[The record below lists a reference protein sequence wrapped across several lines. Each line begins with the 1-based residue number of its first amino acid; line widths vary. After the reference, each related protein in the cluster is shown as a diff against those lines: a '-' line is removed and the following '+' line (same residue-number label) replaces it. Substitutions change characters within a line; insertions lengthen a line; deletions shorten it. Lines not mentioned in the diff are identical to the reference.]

1 MGSKAMHIKTK
12 NYLPLIMIVSTLS
25 SCNSMAPILET
36 VQSIQSGMP
45 NSGSALSSQN
55 VAAAIKQALGQ
66 GVGSAVNLLGSKG
79 GFDPSALYRIPLPE
93 QFNKPASLL
102 RKFGMGSKVD
112 EFETR
117 LNSAAKLAVKQ
128 ATPVFTQAVKDMSVG
143 DAINI
148 MKGTDNAATTYF
160 RGKTEASLRNKFSPI
175 ISKATNE
182 TGLTSYYK
190 SLSSTVN
197 TLSPSLKNA
206 TPDIDKYVLD
216 NAMNALFSRVAVEE
230 QQIRK
235 DPVKRTTDLMKSVYG
250 YFDKK

>member
-1 MGSKAMHIKTK
+1 MYKKTK
-12 NYLPLIMIVSTLS
+12 KFLPLLVILPSLS
-25 SCNSMAPILET
+25 ACNSMAPIMET
-36 VQSIQSGMP
+36 VQAIQA
-45 NSGSALSSQN
+45 GSAGAGNAMSSQN
-55 VAAAIKQALGQ
+55 VATAIKQALGQ
-66 GVGSAVNLLGSKG
+66 GMGSAVNLLGNQG

-112 EFETR
+112 EFEAR
-117 LNSAAKLAVKQ
+117 LNNAAKSAVKQ
-128 ATPVFTQAVKDMSVG
+128 ATPVFTQAVKDMTVS

-148 MKGTDNAATTYF
+148 MKGEDNAATSYF
-160 RGKTEASLRNKFSPI
+160 REKTESSLRDKFSPI
-175 ISKATNE
+175 INKATNE

-235 DPVKRTTDLMKSVYG
+235 DPVKRTTNLMKSVYG
-250 YFDKK
+250 YFEKK

>member
-1 MGSKAMHIKTK
+1 MHKKTK
-12 NYLPLIMIVSTLS
+12 KFLPLLIILPSLS
-25 SCNSMAPILET
+25 ACNSIAPIMET
-36 VQSIQSGMP
+36 MQSIQAGSSG
-45 NSGSALSSQN
+45 SGSAMSSQN
-55 VAAAIKQALGQ
+55 VAAAIKQALSQ
-66 GVGSAVNLLGSKG
+66 GMGSAVNLLGDQG

-112 EFETR
+112 EFESR
-117 LNSAAKLAVKQ
+117 LNNAAKLAVKQ
-128 ATPVFTQAVKDMSVG
+128 ATPVFTKAVKEMTVS

-148 MKGTDNAATTYF
+148 MKGKDNAATSYF
-160 RGKTEASLRNKFSPI
+160 RGKTESSLRDKFSPI
-175 ISKATNE
+175 INKATNK

-190 SLSSTVN
+190 SLSSTIN

-206 TPDIDKYVLD
+206 TPDIDNYVMD
-216 NAMNALFSRVAVEE
+216 NTMNALFSRIAVEE